1 MYTLYC
7 AGYAGM
13 LCDLDKTVDKTCILQ
28 SPWTADG
35 FSWTCMLITY
45 QLSSYDMKV
54 TLDLLVGGVS
64 NASYTLLANESA
76 LWISNPDLNSPIS
89 IKFTASRYLVSAED
103 YEFALVSSV
112 AFLSCTDPTGKC
124 ECKTLCYAEHE
135 AQLLL

>member
-13 LCDLDKTVDKTCILQ
+13 LCDLDKTADRTCILQ

-76 LWISNPDLNSPIS
+76 LWISNPDLNSPIIQHQGTWCQLKITS
-89 IKFTASRYLVSAED
+89 SPSCLRSPSYRVLIPPVSVSAKPC
-103 YEFALVSSV
+103 AM
-112 AFLSCTDPTGKC
+112 
-124 ECKTLCYAEHE
+124 
-135 AQLLL
+135 QNN